1 MEFLVL
7 VCMMIGGPIA
17 IAWLGMAIL
26 LFATRADEA
35 HGRQGDLFDDD

>member
-7 VCMMIGGPIA
+7 VASMILGPIA

-26 LFATRADEA
+26 LFATRAEKA
-35 HGRQGDLFDDD
+35 HGKQGDLFDE